1 MSAMMNDSSPPPH
14 HVLVPSQIKDLT
26 DHHLPGKKH
35 LVTCV
40 AEGVPAPIIQ
50 WFSCDSMLKYV
61 CCVTEVPRN
70 RH

>member
-1 MSAMMNDSSPPPH
+1 MMNDSCPLPH

-40 AEGVPAPIIQ
+40 AEGVPAPSIQ
-50 WFSCDSMLKYV
+50 WYSCDSMLK
-61 CCVTEVPRN
+61 
-70 RH
+70 